1 MERKLFLTGEWRNL
15 IMANYIIDPAI
26 LLPFVPAKTEL
37 DYWNNN
43 CYVSLVGFMFEQT
56 RVKGIKIPFHVNFP
70 EVNLRFYVRY
80 KEDSEWK
87 RGVVFISEIVPK
99 PAICFIANTMFG
111 EHYTAMPMKYIKHTN
126 EEGLLQVEY
135 KWKKNKQWNSISV
148 NADAAPGILLAGS
161 EEEFITEHFWG
172 YTSMNDKRTGEYKV
186 AHPRWNIHPVKSY
199 QIDCD
204 FSLLY
209 GSKFKMLETEKPTS
223 VFLAEGSSIKI
234 FAKKVLL

>member
-15 IMANYIIDPAI
+15 IMANYLIDPAI
-26 LLPFVPAKTEL
+26 LQSFVPAKTEL

-80 KEDSEWK
+80 KEDNEWK

-99 PAICFIANTMFG
+99 PAICFIANTLFG
-111 EHYTAMPMKYIKHTN
+111 EHYASMPMKYKKHI
-126 EEGLLQVEY
+126 EKDGALSVEY

-148 NADAAPGILLAGS
+148 AADAAPGILQAGS

-186 AHPRWNIHPVKSY
+186 AHPRWNIHRVTSY
-199 QIDCD
+199 NIDCD
-204 FSLLY
+204 FGLLY
-209 GSKFKMLETEKPTS
+209 GSKFNMLETQKPAS
-223 VFLAEGSSIKI
+223 VFLAEGSAIKV
-234 FAKKVLL
+234 FSKKVL